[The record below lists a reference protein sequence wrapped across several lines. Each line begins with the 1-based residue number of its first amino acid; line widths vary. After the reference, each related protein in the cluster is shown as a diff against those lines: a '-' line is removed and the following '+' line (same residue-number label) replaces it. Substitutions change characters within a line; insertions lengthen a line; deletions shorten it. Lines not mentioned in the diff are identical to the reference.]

1 MSEEAFIKTPRQL
14 IWVVTLAFVVPIF
27 VIVLLINFVGVSN
40 KPAAGSEGLEEQ
52 AVAERIAPVAKLE
65 FGNGGPSAGA
75 LAAAASAAPA
85 APVAAAQ
92 KFDGPGLYKTY
103 CSACH
108 AAGVAGAPKFGDKA
122 AWAPR
127 IAKGVDAL
135 LQSVV
140 NGKNAMPPKGGVAA
154 ATPADL
160 KLAVE
165 YITAAAK

>member
-14 IWVVTLAFVVPIF
+14 IWVVTLAFLVPII
-27 VIVLLINFVGVSN
+27 VIVLLINFVGSSA
-40 KPAAGSEGLEEQ
+40 KPAAGSEGLSET
-52 AVAERIAPVAKLE
+52 AIAERIAPVAKLE
-65 FGNGGPSAGA
+65 FGNGAPSADA
-75 LAAAASAAPA
+75 LASAASAAP
-85 APVAAAQ
+85 VAVAAQ

-108 AAGVAGAPKFGDKA
+108 AAGVAGAPKYGDKA

-135 LQSVV
+135 VQSVL

-154 ATPADL
+154 ASAADL
-160 KLAVE
+160 KQAVE

>member
-27 VIVLLINFVGVSN
+27 VIILLINFVGVSN
-40 KPAAGSEGLEEQ
+40 KPAAGSDGLEET

-65 FGNGGPSAGA
+65 FGNGGPSAGSA
-75 LAAAASAAPA
+75 TAVATAAPA
-85 APVAAAQ
+85 APAAAQ
-92 KFDGPGLYKTY
+92 KFDGPGLYKSY

-108 AAGVAGAPKFGDKA
+108 AAGIAGAPKYGDKA

-135 LQSVV
+135 VQTVLS
-140 NGKNAMPPKGGVAA
+140 GKNAMPPKGGVAA
-154 ATPADL
+154 ATPADI